1 MTATATVG
9 TVHHGSHHGL
19 LRVVAPTVLATPGA
33 VLVAA
38 SRPAAMLGPAAELAA
53 ELGCPLVAL
62 CSRQARAADVAAL
75 AEDRP
80 GLSWTAVDLPAGYR
94 HELLAMRTASIG
106 DVRARRLGDLSV
118 KRNLGL
124 LLARLAGWPSVL
136 FLDDDIDGI
145 DPLVIRAAAGAL
157 ARCEVVGL
165 IVDDYPDNSVVC
177 HANRL
182 AGGRQDVFVSGSA
195 LLARTDRPTS
205 FFPDVYNED
214 WLFYL
219 HALTR
224 RSVASHGRAR
234 QLPYRP
240 FADPNRAAAEEFGDT
255 LAEGLVSLLD
265 NRARLS
271 AAGEA
276 CYWRRFLG
284 LRREFISTVAGR
296 IADQPPDDERR
307 AALHA
312 LDAAE
317 RRRAA
322 ITPGSCAAYVRTWRA
337 DRLDWARRLAEL
349 DCLGSLPLALRRL
362 DLHHRL
368 GSRWPPG
375 GHVRRSAGPQV
386 VLSRAASSG
395 AGSG

>member
-1 MTATATVG
+1 MATALTVG
-9 TVHHGSHHGL
+9 TRHHGSHRTL
-19 LRVVAPTVLATPGA
+19 LRTVTGSATGIPGGVVVA
-33 VLVAA
+33 AA
-38 SRPAAMLGPAAELAA
+38 RPAPLLRPAAELAA
-53 ELGCPLVAL
+53 RLGCPLVAL
-62 CSRQARAADVAAL
+62 CSRDARADEVAAL
-75 AEDRP
+75 ADAVP
-80 GLSWTAVDLPAGYR
+80 GLSWVAVDLPAGYT
-94 HELLAMRTASIG
+94 HDLLGLRTSAIG
-106 DVRARRLGDLSV
+106 DVKVRGLGDLSV

-136 FLDDDIDGI
+136 FLDDDIDDI
-145 DPLVIRAAAGAL
+145 DPLVVRRAAAAL
-157 ARCEVVGL
+157 TRCEVVGM
-165 IVDDYPDNSVVC
+165 VVEDYPDNSVVC

-195 LLARTDRPTS
+195 LLAATDRVAS

-224 RSVASHGRAR
+224 RSVAGHGRVR
-234 QLPYRP
+234 QLRYLP
-240 FADPNRAAAEEFGDT
+240 FADPGRAVAEEFGDT

-276 CYWRRFLG
+276 AYWRRFLG
-284 LRREFISTVAGR
+284 LRRDFIAAVAER
-296 IADQPPDDERR
+296 LASQPPDDERR

-337 DRLDWARRLAEL
+337 DRLDWARRFAQL
-349 DCLGSLPLALRRL
+349 DGTGDLPAALRQL
-362 DLHHRL
+362 GLHRT
-368 GSRWPPG
+368 
-375 GHVRRSAGPQV
+375 
-386 VLSRAASSG
+386 ASSQLLPEG
-395 AGSG
+395 IIR